1 MKNIGSLFQPKA
13 VAVIGAS
20 SKPGKVGN
28 IVVKNLISSHY
39 QGEIYPINPKEEFI
53 EGLKNYH
60 SVLDVPGEI
69 DLVVVSIPAQAVVEA
84 VQECVEKH
92 VKNMIILTAG
102 FKEIGGEGA
111 RLEREIVEIAR
122 EGGMNI
128 LGPNVIG
135 SIDTM
140 SPINASFAQMMPHQ
154 GNIAFISQ
162 SGAMLVAILD
172 WSISVGLGFSK
183 TISIGNKADIS
194 EIDLIEYLG
203 EDPDTKVILCYLE
216 SISNGDEFLRVVSEV
231 SKKKPIVILKS
242 GSSSAGAKA
251 ASSHTGALAGSDLA
265 YDLAFEQTGV
275 IRAHTMTEL
284 FDLGLAFSKL
294 PLPKGDRV
302 AVITNAGGGGVV
314 TADAV
319 EKLGLKMAVLSDETI
334 NNLKG
339 LLPGEA
345 NVTNPIDVLG
355 DAPPERYKIALE
367 EVSKD
372 GGVDAII
379 AMTCPTASAQPV
391 PITEEVIRFS
401 KENKDIPVF
410 PVNMGGVT
418 FDKANEML
426 MDENLPIYTF
436 PEIPVEILEKMSK
449 YTAYLKEVEQ
459 QEVISI
465 ENVNKKAVSEIFR
478 KVREDGR
485 DALLGSE
492 TYQVAQYYG
501 IPAAP
506 LILAKK
512 SEEAVKAASEMGYPV
527 VLKIASDKILHKTD
541 IGGVK
546 ANLKTE
552 EEVRMA
558 FEEIMSNAKK
568 AYPDVVPNGIEVQKM
583 MPKGQEMII
592 GMTRDN
598 SFGPMIAFGMGG
610 IYVNLIKDAS
620 FKLAKGLTRQAIL
633 KQIESTKA
641 YTLLKGY
648 RGEEASDI
656 NAVVDTIARIAKLT
670 LDFPEIQE
678 LDINPVF
685 VYPNGI
691 SSLDVKI
698 KLNNK

>member
-1 MKNIGSLFQPKA
+1 MKNISSLFKPEA

-20 SKPGKVGN
+20 SKEGKVGN
-28 IVVKNLISSHY
+28 IVVKNLISCGY
-39 QGEIYPINPKEEFI
+39 TGKIYPINPKEEMI

-60 SVLDVPGEI
+60 SVLEVPGDI
-69 DLVVVSIPAQAVVEA
+69 DLVVVSIPAVAVLDA
-84 VQECVEKH
+84 VKECVEKG

-111 RLEREIVEIAR
+111 NLEKEIVRVAR

-135 SIDTM
+135 SIDTK

-154 GNIAFISQ
+154 GDIAFISQ

-172 WSISVGLGFSK
+172 WSVTAGIGFSK

-203 EDPDTKVILCYLE
+203 DDPDTNVILCYLE
-216 SISNGDEFLRVVSEV
+216 SITEGDHFLKVVSEV

-265 YDLAFEQTGV
+265 YDLAFEQTGA
-275 IRAHTMTEL
+275 IRAQSMTEL

-302 AVITNAGGGGVV
+302 AIITNAGGGGVV

-319 EKLGLKMAVLSDETI
+319 EKLGLKMAELSEQTI
-334 NNLKG
+334 AELKEC
-339 LLPGEA
+339 LPPES
-345 NVTNPIDVLG
+345 NPVNPIDVLG
-355 DAPPERYKIALE
+355 DAPPERYAVALDK
-367 EVSKD
+367 VSKD

-379 AMTCPTASAQPV
+379 VMACPTASMQPIPV
-391 PITEEVIRFS
+391 TEKVIETVRANS
-401 KENKDIPVF
+401 NIPVF
-410 PVNMGGVT
+410 TVNMGGVT
-418 FDKANEML
+418 FEKSKEMYMEANM
-426 MDENLPIYTF
+426 PVYTF
-436 PEIPVEILEKMSK
+436 PETPVKVLKEMSK
-449 YTAYLKEVEQ
+449 YTKYLKEVEN
-459 QEVISI
+459 QEVMNITD
-465 ENVNKKAVSEIFR
+465 VNKQAVEEIFA
-478 KVREDGR
+478 KVRQDGR

-492 TYQVAQYYG
+492 TYQVARYYG
-501 IPAAP
+501 ISAAP
-506 LILAKK
+506 LILAKTA
-512 SEEAVKAASEMGYPV
+512 EEAARAAEEMGFPV

-541 IGGVK
+541 MGGVRPNVK
-546 ANLKTE
+546 SAE
-552 EEVRMA
+552 EAKQV
-558 FEEIMSNAKK
+558 FEEFMENAKK
-568 AYPDVVPNGIEVQKM
+568 AYPDVVPNGIEIQKM

-592 GMTRDN
+592 GMMRD
-598 SFGPMIAFGMGG
+598 SCFGPMIAFGMGG
-610 IYVNLIKDAS
+610 IYVNLIKDAT
-620 FKLAKGLTRQAIL
+620 FKLAKGLTRQGIQ

-656 NAVVDTIARIAKLT
+656 NSVVDTIARIAKLT
-670 LDFPEIQE
+670 LDFPEIEE

-685 VYPNGI
+685 VYPDGI
-691 SSLDVKI
+691 SALDVKI
-698 KLNNK
+698 KIK